1 MTLGEQKKRKYCMRE
16 ISLHRVKGKKKK
28 KKVEKCIS
36 HHEEVAE
43 TDFRLRIEKSG
54 ASHCF
59 FLPHEFE
66 KFGILY

>member
-1 MTLGEQKKRKYCMRE
+1 MTLGEQKKTQ
-16 ISLHRVKGKKKK
+16 ILHEGDKPAPCKGKEK